1 VPHGGSRT
9 SQGGRRPLWA
19 PLEETWL
26 TDSCPFAGSGT
37 PPLRRPTPRP
47 TSCLAVRPRH
57 SYRAS
62 SGTCRSGS
70 QDSPRASPRGRQGA
84 DGTQPQAVVRG
95 RSSRSR
101 CPSANRMTDPLR
113 ILRKGDTGEGTILL
127 TPRRGFQASGLKTI
141 TRSLWRPTKMDDQH
155 AASVLHRPVESAART
170 GRSTPVGK
178 SLTMCASPG
187 FCILMRL
194 TSVSRRTR
202 FAKGLRYMVSI
213 DCVRYIP

>member
-1 VPHGGSRT
+1 MPHGGSRT

-84 DGTQPQAVVRG
+84 DGTQPQAVVRVGHRAAGALRQTGWPVVPTRSGSYEG
-95 RSSRSR
+95 RHRRGHDS
-101 CPSANRMTDPLR
+101 
-113 ILRKGDTGEGTILL
+113 L

-213 DCVRYIP
+213 DCVR